1 MSSKKLSEEMK
12 LHLINFHGWLH
23 FLSIA
28 MTETGF
34 AGISLLDNAP
44 YYLVGCVI
52 QKRLVLQLVFDI

>member
-12 LHLINFHGWLH
+12 LHLINFHGWLR

-34 AGISLLDNAP
+34 AGISLWDNAP
-44 YYLVGCVI
+44 CLLPSWVRYPKETGLAA
-52 QKRLVLQLVFDI
+52 RL

>member
-34 AGISLLDNAP
+34 AGISLLDNVLPSWVHYPKETGFAA
-44 YYLVGCVI
+44 
-52 QKRLVLQLVFDI
+52 RL